1 MIVNGKFA
9 QKTAIV
15 TGAGSGIGREV
26 ALGLAR
32 DGANVVIADLSLERA
47 QAVAKEISDIGVTAG
62 TSVAVQVDVADADLV
77 RNMVAVTIQE
87 FGQIDILVSNAGW
100 DKVMPFVSTDEGLW
114 DKVIAINYRGHLAC
128 AHAVVPHMTE
138 AGSGKI
144 VILASDAGRVGS
156 SGEAVYSGAKGAAI
170 AFSKALARETARQGI
185 NVNCVAPGLT
195 DTPMLTNVS
204 DGNEKLM
211 AAIIRSIPLGR
222 VGTPLEVAKAILFL
236 ASPDADYITG
246 QTLSVNGGLSM
257 V

>member
-1 MIVNGKFA
+1 MIGSGKFD
-9 QKTAIV
+9 QKAAIV

-32 DGANVVIADLSLERA
+32 DGAKVVLGDLSLERA
-47 QAVAKEISDIGVTAG
+47 QLVAKEISATGGTALPM
-62 TSVAVQVDVADADLV
+62 QVDVADADLV
-77 RNMVAVTIQE
+77 RAMVAATIEE

-100 DKVMPFVSTDEGLW
+100 DKVMPFVATDEELW
-114 DKVIAINYRGHLAC
+114 DRVIAINYRGHLAC
-128 AHAVVPHMTE
+128 THAVVPHMIE

-144 VILASDAGRVGS
+144 VLLASDAGRVGS

-195 DTPMLTNVS
+195 DTPMLANVS
-204 DGNEKLM
+204 EGHEKLM

-222 VGTPLEVAKAILFL
+222 VGTPVEVARAVLFL
-236 ASPDADYITG
+236 ASSDADYITG

>member
-1 MIVNGKFA
+1 MILNGKFD

-32 DGANVVIADLSLERA
+32 DGAKVVIADLSLERA
-47 QAVAKEISDIGVTAG
+47 QAVAKEISDLDGTALP
-62 TSVAVQVDVADADLV
+62 VQVDVADAELV
-77 RNMVAVTIQE
+77 RAMVALTIEE
-87 FGQIDILVSNAGW
+87 FGRIDILISNAGW
-100 DKVMPFVSTDEGLW
+100 DKVMHFVATGEELW
-114 DKVIAINYRGHLAC
+114 DRVIAINYRGHLAC
-128 AHAVVPHMTE
+128 THAVVPHMTE

-170 AFSKALARETARQGI
+170 AFSKALARESARAGI

-195 DTPMLTNVS
+195 DTPMLANVS
-204 DGNEKLM
+204 EGNEKLM

-222 VGTPLEVAKAILFL
+222 VGTPLEVARAVLFL
-236 ASPDADYITG
+236 ASSDADYITG

>member
-1 MIVNGKFA
+1 MILNGKFD

-32 DGANVVIADLSLERA
+32 DGAKVVLGDLLLERA
-47 QAVAKEISDIGVTAG
+47 QAVAKEISDMDGTALP
-62 TSVAVQVDVADADLV
+62 VQVDVADADLV
-77 RNMVAVTIQE
+77 RAMVAATMEE
-87 FGQIDILVSNAGW
+87 FGRIDILVSNAGW
-100 DKVMPFVSTDEGLW
+100 DKVMPFVDTDEGLW
-114 DKVIAINYRGHLAC
+114 DRVIAINYRGHLAC
-128 AHAVVPHMTE
+128 THAVVPHMIA

-144 VILASDAGRVGS
+144 VLLASDAGRVGS

-204 DGNEKLM
+204 EGNEKLM

-222 VGTPLEVAKAILFL
+222 VGTPEEVARAVLFL
-236 ASPDADYITG
+236 ASSDADYITG

>member
-1 MIVNGKFA
+1 MIVNGKFD

-32 DGANVVIADLSLERA
+32 GGANVVIADLSLERA
-47 QAVAKEISDIGVTAG
+47 QAVAKEISDLDGTA
-62 TSVAVQVDVADADLV
+62 TPVQVDVADAALV
-77 RNMVAVTIQE
+77 REMVAVTMEE
-87 FGQIDILVSNAGW
+87 FGQIDILISNAGW
-100 DKVMPFVSTDEGLW
+100 DRVMPFLDTDEELW
-114 DKVIAINYRGHLAC
+114 DRVIAINYRGHLAC
-128 AHAVVPHMTE
+128 AHAVVPHMVA
-138 AGSGKI
+138 AGSGK
-144 VILASDAGRVGS
+144 VVLLASDAGRVGS

-170 AFSKALARETARQGI
+170 AFSKALARENARAGI

-204 DGNEKLM
+204 EGNEKLM

-222 VGTPLEVAKAILFL
+222 VGTPQEVAKAVLFL
-236 ASPDADYITG
+236 ASSDADYITG

>member
-1 MIVNGKFA
+1 MVSNGKFE

-15 TGAGSGIGREV
+15 TGAGSGIGRAA

-32 DGANVVIADLSLERA
+32 QGAKVVLGDLSIERA
-47 QAVAKEISDIGVTAG
+47 KAVAAEISDFGGTAEP
-62 TSVAVQVDVADADLV
+62 VQVDVADAGLV
-77 RNMVAVTIQE
+77 RTMVAVAMET

-114 DKVIAINYRGHLAC
+114 DRVIAVNYRGHLAC
-128 AHAVVPHMTE
+128 AHAVVPHMIE
-138 AGSGKI
+138 AGSGK
-144 VILASDAGRVGS
+144 VVLVASDAGRVGS
-156 SGEAVYSGAKGAAI
+156 SGEAVYSGAKGAVI
-170 AFSKALARETARQGI
+170 AFSKALARETARQGL

-195 DTPMLTNVS
+195 DTPMLADVS

-222 VGTPLEVAKAILFL
+222 VGTPQEVAQAVLFL
-236 ASPDADYITG
+236 ASSDADYITG

>member
-1 MIVNGKFA
+1 MILNGKFD
-9 QKTAIV
+9 QLTAIV

-32 DGANVVIADLSLERA
+32 DGAKVVIADLSLERA
-47 QAVAKEISDIGVTAG
+47 QAVAKEISDLDGTALP
-62 TSVAVQVDVADADLV
+62 VQVDVADAELV
-77 RNMVAVTIQE
+77 RAMVALTIEE
-87 FGQIDILVSNAGW
+87 FGQIDILISNAGW
-100 DKVMPFVSTDEGLW
+100 DKVMPFVATDEELW
-114 DKVIAINYRGHLAC
+114 DRVIAINYRGHLAC
-128 AHAVVPHMTE
+128 THAVVPHMTE
-138 AGSGKI
+138 SGSGKI

-170 AFSKALARETARQGI
+170 AFSKALARESARAGI

-195 DTPMLTNVS
+195 DTPMLANVS
-204 DGNEKLM
+204 EGNEKLM

-222 VGTPLEVAKAILFL
+222 VGTPLEVARAVLFL
-236 ASPDADYITG
+236 ASSDADYITG

>member
-1 MIVNGKFA
+1 M
-9 QKTAIV
+9 
-15 TGAGSGIGREV
+15 
-26 ALGLAR
+26 
-32 DGANVVIADLSLERA
+32 
-47 QAVAKEISDIGVTAG
+47 
-62 TSVAVQVDVADADLV
+62 
-77 RNMVAVTIQE
+77 QE

-100 DKVMPFVSTDEGLW
+100 DKVMPFVGTDEGLW
-114 DKVIAINYRGHLAC
+114 DRVIAINYRGHLAC
-128 AHAVVPHMTE
+128 THAVVPHMIE

-144 VILASDAGRVGS
+144 VLLASDAGRVGS

-195 DTPMLTNVS
+195 DTPMLANVS
-204 DGNEKLM
+204 EGHEKLM

-222 VGTPLEVAKAILFL
+222 VGTPVEVARAVLFL
-236 ASPDADYITG
+236 ASCDADYITG

>member
-1 MIVNGKFA
+1 MTLNGKFD

-32 DGANVVIADLSLERA
+32 DGAKVVLGDLSLERA
-47 QAVAKEISDIGVTAG
+47 QLVAKEISATGGTA
-62 TSVAVQVDVADADLV
+62 VPIQVDVAEAGLV
-77 RNMVAVTIQE
+77 RAMVAATMQE

-100 DKVMPFVSTDEGLW
+100 DKVMPFVGTDEGLW
-114 DKVIAINYRGHLAC
+114 DRVIAINYRGHLAC
-128 AHAVVPHMTE
+128 THAVVPHMIE

-144 VILASDAGRVGS
+144 VLLASDAGRVGS

-195 DTPMLTNVS
+195 DTPMLANVS
-204 DGNEKLM
+204 EGHEKLM

-222 VGTPLEVAKAILFL
+222 VGTPVEVARAVLFL
-236 ASPDADYITG
+236 ASCDADYITG

>member
-1 MIVNGKFA
+1 MVSNGKFQ

-15 TGAGSGIGREV
+15 TGAGSGIGRAA

-32 DGANVVIADLSLERA
+32 DGANVVLGDISLERA
-47 QAVAKEISDIGVTAG
+47 QAVAEEISAIGGTAKP
-62 TSVAVQVDVADADLV
+62 VQVDVADADLV
-77 RNMVAVTIQE
+77 RTMVAVTMQE
-87 FGQIDILVSNAGW
+87 FGQIDILISNAGW
-100 DKVMPFVSTDEGLW
+100 DKVMPFVGTDEGLW
-114 DKVIAINYRGHLAC
+114 DRVIAINYRGHLAC
-128 AHAVVPHMTE
+128 AHAVVPHMIE
-138 AGSGKI
+138 AGSGK
-144 VILASDAGRVGS
+144 VVLVASDAGRVGS
-156 SGEAVYSGAKGAAI
+156 SGEAVYSGAKGAVI

-222 VGTPLEVAKAILFL
+222 VGTPEEVARAVLFL
-236 ASPDADYITG
+236 VSSDADYITG

>member
-1 MIVNGKFA
+1 MILNGKFD
-9 QKTAIV
+9 QRTAIV

-32 DGANVVIADLSLERA
+32 DGAKVVIADLSLERA
-47 QAVAKEISDIGVTAG
+47 QAVAKEISDLDGTALP
-62 TSVAVQVDVADADLV
+62 VQVDVADAELV
-77 RNMVAVTIQE
+77 RAMVALTIEE
-87 FGQIDILVSNAGW
+87 FGRIDILISNAGW
-100 DKVMPFVSTDEGLW
+100 DKVMPFVATDEELW
-114 DKVIAINYRGHLAC
+114 DRVIAINYRGHLAC
-128 AHAVVPHMTE
+128 THAVVPHMTE

-170 AFSKALARETARQGI
+170 AFSKALARESARAGI

-195 DTPMLTNVS
+195 DTPMLANVS
-204 DGNEKLM
+204 EGNEKLM

-222 VGTPLEVAKAILFL
+222 VGTPLEVARAVLFL
-236 ASPDADYITG
+236 ASSDADYITG